1 MFPDNAKIASIYPLD
16 KHTEDKHSVTNFR
29 PVSVLNTYFSPY
41 HCAHRKSFSTENVL
55 FRLLEHL
62 RQKLVKNVAVNNNNV
77 GAVLRFI

>member
-41 HCAHRKSFSTENVL
+41 HCAHRKSS
-55 FRLLEHL
+55 
-62 RQKLVKNVAVNNNNV
+62 K
-77 GAVLRFI
+77 IS